1 MGNYTPNKTGKHQ
14 SRFKEVDSLIG
25 QISNELV
32 VKTILFSDQKPTGV
46 WSSQVE
52 TDYLRKWS
60 ERPAPDWLTKME
72 ELAIVRTHSPLPD
85 SQRWM
90 KDSMANLSYAG
101 IRCVV
106 FSTCSDLLASLP
118 PPPRLPDDDVWQ
130 VSCLWES
137 ILTAKIH
144 DFISRCW

>member
-1 MGNYTPNKTGKHQ
+1 MGNYTPNKTGKHE

-32 VKTILFSDQKPTGV
+32 VKTILFSDQKTTGV

-85 SQRWM
+85 SQR
-90 KDSMANLSYAG
+90 
-101 IRCVV
+101 
-106 FSTCSDLLASLP
+106 
-118 PPPRLPDDDVWQ
+118 
-130 VSCLWES
+130 
-137 ILTAKIH
+137 
-144 DFISRCW
+144 

>member
-1 MGNYTPNKTGKHQ
+1 M
-14 SRFKEVDSLIG
+14 IG

-90 KDSMANLSYAG
+90 
-101 IRCVV
+101 
-106 FSTCSDLLASLP
+106 SLP
-118 PPPRLPDDDVWQ
+118 LAN
-130 VSCLWES
+130 VSC
-137 ILTAKIH
+137 
-144 DFISRCW
+144 